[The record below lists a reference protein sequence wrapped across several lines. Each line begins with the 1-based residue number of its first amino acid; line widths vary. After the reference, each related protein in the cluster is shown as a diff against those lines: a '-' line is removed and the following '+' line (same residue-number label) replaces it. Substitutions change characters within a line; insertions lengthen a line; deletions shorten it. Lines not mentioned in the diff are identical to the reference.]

1 MGSTPRPTKSDV
13 VSDFRRTQILDAARQ
28 SFLRHGVAETTV
40 DGIARTAG
48 VAKGTVYL
56 YYKSKDEILRQLVGQ
71 DLKEFYEDTVPGI
84 RLADPIADRV
94 AAFLRATLA
103 FFDRKRDFFDQ
114 CHLELTP
121 DSRKKA
127 KAQFGLVF
135 SAQTD
140 EWQEALRIAS
150 RSGVVRV
157 ADIAGAARGIVSLA
171 HGIAIQRLRGWYT
184 GSIEETVVWAS
195 ALLLKGLTAK

>member
-1 MGSTPRPTKSDV
+1 M
-13 VSDFRRTQILDAARQ
+13 DAARQ